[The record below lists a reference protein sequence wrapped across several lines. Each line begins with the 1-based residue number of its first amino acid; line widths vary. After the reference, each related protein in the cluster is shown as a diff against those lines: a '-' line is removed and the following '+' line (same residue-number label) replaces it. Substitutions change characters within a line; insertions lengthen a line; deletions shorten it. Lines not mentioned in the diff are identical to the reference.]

1 MTVSDWV
8 LLGWIWVLGLTALG
22 IGVLFAPLTSVT
34 IASEFQRGQGTALLL
49 IAASILFA
57 AVFPT
62 LGTNENRL
70 VAAASV
76 LTAMFGYAGTLI
88 ILEGE
93 NPFLLAIVIVFTFYL
108 ALIAFALVGIV
119 RLIRRIFASFSS

>member
-1 MTVSDWV
+1 MST
-8 LLGWIWVLGLTALG
+8 L
-22 IGVLFAPLTSVT
+22 PSVT